1 VSLDP
6 GDTEVAVLSAGQYFG
21 EMSLLTG
28 EARTATVRASGDC
41 QVLEI
46 TAEDFRRLI
55 LQNPATIDRIG
66 ESVAERREG
75 LARARQASAAPIAH
89 ESASSF
95 VSRIR
100 KFLRV

>member
-1 VSLDP
+1 
-6 GDTEVAVLSAGQYFG
+6 
-21 EMSLLTG
+21 MSLLTG

-66 ESVAERREG
+66 QSVADRREG
-75 LARARQASAAPIAH
+75 LARARQASAVPIAH